1 MLPEVKVTLE
11 VAHRIMGAGR
21 ILATERR
28 GEVVSIVCIIHHQN
42 MAGGDK
48 EDRLVP
54 GSVLAAI
61 VRRNLHPSLPWD
73 TQEASSQALLRLR
86 TVRLDREGITALR
99 DLEMVNQTQSLY
111 LQKNQIKKIENL
123 DVLKN
128 LRFLILSGNRIEE
141 IQNLLCLQKLQLLDL
156 SHNVI
161 HRLDTGKLPQTI
173 LILDLTGNPCTKI
186 QDYRQQVLGALP
198 ILQELDGEAV
208 REAVIQGSLSD
219 SEEEDGSDS
228 DDTSIPCDHSGLS
241 SMSQDILCRSYQRRN
256 RAMREHEER
265 LAELSDTTDEQHLA
279 LSQKDSCNAEL
290 PDFTTISPQGANPQ
304 HSTSCKSKTHNSVIS
319 TKDAQT
325 NALIEQKS
333 REHRN
338 VGTSVS
344 ASKPITKK
352 QLVASPTQSGAGRSA
367 LRLNNTSARKMPS
380 SDPLPK
386 LQQTNKPSSGKRG
399 GTASAAL
406 NERQAISAPSA
417 RKLLPVPTKKTVQ
430 PLATHST
437 TSSSSSAQKER
448 PTVSA
453 PSSKK
458 LQTGPPKNLQTPDN
472 PPPTLNSTQK

>member
-73 TQEASSQALLRLR
+73 TQEAS
-86 TVRLDREGITALR
+86 
-99 DLEMVNQTQSLY
+99 
-111 LQKNQIKKIENL
+111 
-123 DVLKN
+123 
-128 LRFLILSGNRIEE
+128 FLILSGNRIEE